1 MELALP
7 VIVLFLLGMTGIGVW
22 HARKVR
28 SAEDFA
34 LAGRRIGAPVLAGTL
49 TATWIGTG
57 SLFGNSEFT
66 YETGVAGFFLPIS
79 GILGMLLLA
88 YLAPRI
94 RELPA
99 SSVPQILG
107 LRFGRIAQVLSAV
120 ALILAYLVIV
130 SYQYRAGAAVAERIF
145 PGADQAML
153 RVGFAAFIILY
164 TALAGLISVALTDV
178 VNGVVLST
186 GLLVALGLA
195 WNGWNPQLQPFDP
208 QMLRL
213 SGGLGT
219 LGWVNVMLP
228 PFLLILGDANMYQR
242 FMAAES
248 PRTARRAA
256 FGAFAGLLV
265 LESAIIGVA
274 LFGRVLLPNAP
285 ANPGHVIIEMA
296 FTVFPPVVGLL
307 LAATAVAVIVS
318 TADSYL
324 LACSTTASMDLG
336 GGMTTTFKQR
346 VLVVGFGLF
355 ALFPAF
361 LWEEFLSVALY
372 AYTLYGASL
381 TPALLAA
388 LLWPRTSA
396 RAVVGGM
403 VAGLGTALVWKVL
416 LDAGM
421 LGGGLAQL
429 DPVLPALGANAF
441 VLLVLEVSRKDK

>member
-1 MELALP
+1 M
-7 VIVLFLLGMTGIGVW
+7 
-22 HARKVR
+22 
-28 SAEDFA
+28 
-34 LAGRRIGAPVLAGTL
+34 
-49 TATWIGTG
+49 
-57 SLFGNSEFT
+57 
-66 YETGVAGFFLPIS
+66 
-79 GILGMLLLA
+79 
-88 YLAPRI
+88 
-94 RELPA
+94 
-99 SSVPQILG
+99 
-107 LRFGRIAQVLSAV
+107 
-120 ALILAYLVIV
+120 
-130 SYQYRAGAAVAERIF
+130 
-145 PGADQAML
+145 
-153 RVGFAAFIILY
+153 
-164 TALAGLISVALTDV
+164 
-178 VNGVVLST
+178 
-186 GLLVALGLA
+186 
-195 WNGWNPQLQPFDP
+195 
-208 QMLRL
+208 
-213 SGGLGT
+213 
-219 LGWVNVMLP
+219 GWVNVMLP

-346 VLVVGFGLF
+346 VLV
-355 ALFPAF
+355 
-361 LWEEFLSVALY
+361 
-372 AYTLYGASL
+372 
-381 TPALLAA
+381 AA
-388 LLWPRTSA
+388 LLRPRTSA

>member
-1 MELALP
+1 
-7 VIVLFLLGMTGIGVW
+7 
-22 HARKVR
+22 
-28 SAEDFA
+28 
-34 LAGRRIGAPVLAGTL
+34 
-49 TATWIGTG
+49 
-57 SLFGNSEFT
+57 
-66 YETGVAGFFLPIS
+66 
-79 GILGMLLLA
+79 
-88 YLAPRI
+88 
-94 RELPA
+94 
-99 SSVPQILG
+99 
-107 LRFGRIAQVLSAV
+107 
-120 ALILAYLVIV
+120 
-130 SYQYRAGAAVAERIF
+130 
-145 PGADQAML
+145 
-153 RVGFAAFIILY
+153 
-164 TALAGLISVALTDV
+164 
-178 VNGVVLST
+178 
-186 GLLVALGLA
+186 
-195 WNGWNPQLQPFDP
+195 
-208 QMLRL
+208 
-213 SGGLGT
+213 
-219 LGWVNVMLP
+219 
-228 PFLLILGDANMYQR
+228 MYQR

-265 LESAIIGVA
+265 LESTIIGVA
-274 LFGRVLLPNAP
+274 LFSRVLLPTEP
-285 ANPGHVIIEMA
+285 ANHGHAIIEMA

-388 LLWPRTSA
+388 LLRPRTSA